1 MLKVRE
7 IMTQDVVTVS
17 PEMTLRE
24 AMDVLV
30 RHHVSGAPV
39 VANSEVLGVVTSTD
53 LLALAAAMPG
63 VPSDR
68 GETAELEP
76 GEEPEEWDA
85 EDEPP
90 GTFFTEMWSD
100 SGAESS
106 QRIETP
112 SSPEWNALEEQT
124 VADAM
129 TRWVFAMPPEASV
142 TTAAEMMGREKIH
155 RVLVMDGDRLL
166 GIVSAS
172 DITKAVA
179 ENKLVAH
186 TYVFEPEPAF
196 DERGWKR

>member
-68 GETAELEP
+68 GETAELET
-76 GEEPEEWDA
+76 GEEPEAWDA

-106 QRIETP
+106 QRIDTP

-129 TRWVFAMPPEASV
+129 TRWVFAMPPDASV
-142 TTAAEMMGREKIH
+142 TIAAEMMGREKIH